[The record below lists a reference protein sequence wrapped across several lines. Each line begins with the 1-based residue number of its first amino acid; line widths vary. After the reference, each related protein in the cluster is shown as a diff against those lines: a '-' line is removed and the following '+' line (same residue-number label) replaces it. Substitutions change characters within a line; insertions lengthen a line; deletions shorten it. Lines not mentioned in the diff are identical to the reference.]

1 MQLKNIKISNSG
13 NLKFFSD
20 SAPKYIIVAGGVMS
34 GVGKG
39 VTTASIG
46 KILQEYGYKVT
57 AIKIDPYLNYDAG
70 TLRPTEHGEV
80 WVTDDGGEI
89 DQDLGTYERFLNKDI
104 PKRNNITTGQVYK
117 SVIDRE
123 RQGEYLGQT
132 VQFIPHIP
140 DEIKKRIKE
149 ASGNFDFVLIEVGG
163 TIGDYENIPFLF
175 ALKSLERDVGKEN
188 LSYVLV
194 TYLPIPSHIE
204 EMKTKPTQQAIRLLS
219 ESGIFPDFI
228 ICRAKKPLDVI
239 RKKKIET
246 YANISSEHV
255 ISEPDIETVYQIPL
269 DLEKEKLGEK
279 ILKEFGMKPKIS
291 PNWAEWKK
299 LVGGILNPKKTI
311 KVAIVGKYI
320 DIGDYNLADS
330 YISINQALTH
340 AGASLSIGVEINWL
354 DSKMFEEDAKAL
366 SGLKN
371 YDGIIV
377 PGGFGASGVEGKIN
391 AINYA
396 RVHKIPYLG
405 LCYGLQ
411 LAVIEFARNV
421 CNLKDAHTTEVNPK
435 TSFPVIDVQPA
446 QREILEK
453 GMYGG
458 TMRLGVYAAIMKDKS
473 QILKLYQETG
483 RLKDDEK
490 RISEL
495 MRDKSQAFR
504 IGLLEKGKKVVLERH
519 RHRYEVNPK
528 YVDLIEKNG
537 MVFSGYYERFD
548 KTKLMEYIEICGQSF
563 RGTQGHPEFKSRLGN
578 PSPLFYG
585 FVRDVL
591 KYQESK

>member
-1 MQLKNIKISNSG
+1 M
-13 NLKFFSD
+13 
-20 SAPKYIIVAGGVMS
+20 PKYIVVAGGVMS

-46 KILQEYGYKVT
+46 KIIQEHGYKVT
-57 AIKIDPYLNYDAG
+57 AIKIDPYINYDAG

-89 DQDLGTYERFLNKDI
+89 DQDLGTYERFLNLDI

-117 SVIDRE
+117 TVIDKE

-140 DEIKKRIKE
+140 DEIKRRIKD
-149 ASGNFDFVLIEVGG
+149 ASNDFDFVLVEVGG

-175 ALKSLERDVGKEN
+175 ALKSLEREIGKQN

-219 ESGIFPDFI
+219 EHGIFPDFI
-228 ICRAKKPLDVI
+228 ICRAKKSLDVV

-246 YANISSEHV
+246 YANITSEHV

-269 DLEKEKLGEK
+269 DLEKEKLGDK
-279 ILKEFGMKPKIS
+279 LLKEFGMKSKKQ

-299 LVGGILNPKKTI
+299 LVENILNPKKTV

-330 YISINQALTH
+330 YISINQALMH
-340 AGASLSIGVEINWL
+340 AGASLNAGVEINWL
-354 DSKMFEEDAKAL
+354 DSKMFENNKKKLTE
-366 SGLKN
+366 LKEYN
-371 YDGIIV
+371 GIIV
-377 PGGFGASGVEGKIN
+377 PGGFGASCVEGKIN
-391 AINYA
+391 TINYA
-396 RVHKIPYLG
+396 RINKIPYLG

-411 LAVIEFARNV
+411 LAVVEFARNV
-421 CNLKDAHTTEVNPK
+421 CSLKDAHTTEVSPK
-435 TSFPVIDVQPA
+435 TNAPVIDVQPA

-453 GMYGG
+453 NMYGG
-458 TMRLGVYAAIMKDKS
+458 TMRLGAYAAILKDKS
-473 QILKLYQETG
+473 KVLKLYEETG
-483 RLKDDEK
+483 RLKEDEK
-490 RISEL
+490 RIQEL
-495 MRDKSQAFR
+495 MKDKSQAFR
-504 IGLLEKGKKVVLERH
+504 LGILEKNKKTVLERH

-528 YVDLIEKNG
+528 YVDLLEKRG
-537 MVFSGYYERFD
+537 MVFSGYYMRGD
-548 KTKLMEYIEICGQSF
+548 KTRLMEYIELSKNEFFI
-563 RGTQGHPEFKSRLGN
+563 GTQSHPEFKSRLGN

-585 FVRDVL
+585 FV
-591 KYQESK
+591 KNCNK

>member
-1 MQLKNIKISNSG
+1 MT
-13 NLKFFSD
+13 
-20 SAPKYIIVAGGVMS
+20 KYIVVAGGVMS

-46 KILQEYGYKVT
+46 KILQEHGYKVT
-57 AIKIDPYLNYDAG
+57 AIKIDPYINYDAG

-89 DQDLGTYERFLNKDI
+89 DQDLGTYERFLNIDI
-104 PKRNNITTGQVYK
+104 PKSNNITTGQIYK
-117 SVIDRE
+117 TVIDKE
-123 RQGEYLGQT
+123 RRGEYLGQT

-140 DEIKKRIKE
+140 DEIKRRIKE
-149 ASGNFDFVLIEVGG
+149 AGNNYDFVLVEVGG

-175 ALKSLERDVGKEN
+175 ALKSLERDIGKQN
-188 LSYVLV
+188 LVYILI

-219 ESGIFPDFI
+219 ESGILPDFI

-246 YANISSEHV
+246 YANIMSDHV

-269 DLEKEKLGEK
+269 DLEKEKLGDK
-279 ILKEFGMKPKIS
+279 LVKELGVKTKKQ
-291 PNWAEWKK
+291 PNWQEWKM
-299 LVGGILNPKKTI
+299 LVDHILNPKKTI

-330 YISINQALTH
+330 YISINQALIH
-340 AGASLSIGVEINWL
+340 AGAQLNLGVEINWL
-354 DSKMFEEDAKAL
+354 DSKMFENDKESL
-366 SGLKN
+366 HELKN

-396 RVHKIPYLG
+396 RINKIPYLG

-411 LAVIEFARNV
+411 LAVVEFARNV
-421 CNLKDAHTTEVNPK
+421 CSLKDAHTTEVNQK
-435 TSFPVIDVQPA
+435 TSAPVIDVQPA
-446 QREILEK
+446 QREVLEK
-453 GMYGG
+453 SMYGG
-458 TMRLGVYAAIMKDKS
+458 TMRLGAYAAILKEKTH
-473 QILKLYQETG
+473 ILKLYEETG
-483 RLKDDEK
+483 RLEEDSK
-490 RISEL
+490 RINEL

-504 IGLLEKGKKVVLERH
+504 LGILDKGKKIVLERH

-528 YVDLIEKNG
+528 FVDLLEKKG
-537 MVFSGYYERFD
+537 LVFSGYYERFD
-548 KTKLMEYIEICGQSF
+548 KTKLMECIELPKNGFFLSTQS
-563 RGTQGHPEFKSRLGN
+563 HPEFKSRLGN
-578 PSPLFYG
+578 PSPIFYG
-585 FVRDVL
+585 FVRACS
-591 KYQESK
+591 KYKN

>member
-1 MQLKNIKISNSG
+1 MT
-13 NLKFFSD
+13 KF
-20 SAPKYIIVAGGVMS
+20 IVVAGGVMS

-46 KILQEYGYKVT
+46 KILQEHGYTVT

-89 DQDLGTYERFLNKDI
+89 DQDLGTYERFLNLEI

-117 SVIDRE
+117 TVIDRE

-149 ASGNFDFVLIEVGG
+149 ASDHNDFVLVEVGG

-175 ALKSLERDVGKEN
+175 ALKSLERDIGTEN

-228 ICRAKKPLDVI
+228 ICRAKRPLDSV

-246 YANISSEHV
+246 YANIISEHV
-255 ISEPDIETVYQIPL
+255 ISEPDIESVYQIPL
-269 DLEKEKLGEK
+269 DLEKERFGEK
-279 ILKEFGMKPKIS
+279 ILKEFKMKSKKS
-291 PNWAEWKK
+291 PQWSEWKK
-299 LVGGILNPKKTI
+299 LVENILNPKKTVKI
-311 KVAIVGKYI
+311 AIVGKYI

-330 YISINQALTH
+330 YISINQALLH
-340 AGASLSIGVEINWL
+340 AGASLNTGVEINWL
-354 DSKMFEEDAKAL
+354 DSKKFEDNKKSVAE
-366 SGLKN
+366 LKN
-371 YDGIIV
+371 YDGVIV
-377 PGGFGASGVEGKIN
+377 PGGFGGSGVEGKIT

-396 RVHKIPYLG
+396 RINKIPYLG

-411 LAVIEFARNV
+411 MAAIEFARNV
-421 CNLKDAHTTEVNPK
+421 CNLKDAHTTEIAPK
-435 TSFPVIDVQPA
+435 TKVPIIDVQPT
-446 QREILEK
+446 QRKILEK
-453 GMYGG
+453 SMYGG
-458 TMRLGVYAAIMKDKS
+458 TMRLGAYAAIMKDKS
-473 QILKLYQETG
+473 QVLKLYQDTG
-483 RLKDDEK
+483 RLKEDTK
-490 RISEL
+490 KLNEL
-495 MRDKSQAFR
+495 MKDKKQAFR
-504 IGLLEKGKKVVLERH
+504 IGILEKNKKIVLERH
-519 RHRYEVNPK
+519 RHRYEVNPD
-528 YVDLIEKNG
+528 YVDLLEKNG
-537 MVFSGYYERFD
+537 LIFSGYYMRAD
-548 KTKLMEYIEICGQSF
+548 HTPLMEYIELPGQSF

-585 FVRDVL
+585 FVRDAL
-591 KYQESK
+591 KYSK

>member
-1 MQLKNIKISNSG
+1 MQRHSIKKNFTSDV
-13 NLKFFSD
+13 KFFSN
-20 SAPKYIIVAGGVMS
+20 SKYIIVAGGVMS

-46 KILQEYGYKVT
+46 KILQEHGYKVT

-89 DQDLGTYERFLNKDI
+89 DQDLGTYERFLNTDI
-104 PKRNNITTGQVYK
+104 PKKNNITTGQIYK
-117 SVIDRE
+117 TVIDKE
-123 RQGEYLGQT
+123 RQGMYLGQT

-140 DEIKKRIKE
+140 DEIKRRLKE
-149 ASGNFDFVLIEVGG
+149 ASNDYDFVLIEVGG

-175 ALKSLERDVGKEN
+175 AVKSLEREVGKQN

-228 ICRAKKPLDVI
+228 ICRAKNPLDTV

-246 YANISSEHV
+246 YANIISEHV
-255 ISEPDIETVYQIPL
+255 ISEPDIDTVYQIPL

-279 ILKEFGMKPKIS
+279 ILKEFGMKSKKL
-291 PNWAEWKK
+291 PNWVSWHK
-299 LVGGILNPKKTI
+299 LVGNILKPKKTVKI
-311 KVAIVGKYI
+311 AIVGKYI

-330 YISINQALTH
+330 YISINQSLLH
-340 AGASLSIGVEINWL
+340 AGASLNIGVEINWL
-354 DSKMFEEDAKAL
+354 DSKMFETSRKYL
-366 SGLKN
+366 SVLKG

-391 AINYA
+391 SINYA
-396 RVHKIPYLG
+396 RTNKIPYLG

-411 LAVIEFARNV
+411 LAVVEFARKE
-421 CNLKDAHTTEVNPK
+421 CGLKDAHTTEVNPK
-435 TSFPVIDVQPA
+435 TSAPVIDVQPA
-446 QREILEK
+446 QKEILEK
-453 GMYGG
+453 HLYGG
-458 TMRLGVYAAIMKDKS
+458 TMRLGAYAAILKDKS
-473 QILKLYQETG
+473 QILKLYEETG
-483 RLKDDEK
+483 RLKEDEK
-490 RISEL
+490 RIEEL
-495 MRDKSQAFR
+495 MKDKSQTFR
-504 IGLLEKGKKVVLERH
+504 IGILEKNKKTVLERH

-528 YVDLIEKNG
+528 FVDLLEKNG

-548 KTKLMEYIEICGQSF
+548 KTKLMEYVELPGQSF

-585 FVRDVL
+585 FVRDAL
-591 KYQESK
+591 KY